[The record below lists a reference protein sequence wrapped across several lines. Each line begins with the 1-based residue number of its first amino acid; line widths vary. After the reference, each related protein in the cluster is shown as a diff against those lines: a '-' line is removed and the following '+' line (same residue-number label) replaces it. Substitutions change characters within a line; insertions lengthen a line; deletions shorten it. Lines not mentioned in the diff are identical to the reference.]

1 MDYKYL
7 IDIKLEVKDDIKQL
21 ERRIK
26 RLKKNIEEQKAAL
39 NTKNIRTLPLDSIYM
54 VMDRINI
61 SIDVKNLTF
70 NRMKNLRLKELS
82 RKDSL
87 RTQINNYYNTS
98 QVFFNRAVNY
108 YISEFK
114 KYSDFLMFEEDLIE
128 FTHYEF
134 PLL

>member
-26 RLKKNIEEQKAAL
+26 RLKTNIEEQEAAL

-128 FTHYEF
+128 FTYYEF

>member
-26 RLKKNIEEQKAAL
+26 RLKTNIEEQEAVL

-128 FTHYEF
+128 FTYYEF